1 MGIDISSAYIYSAFQ
16 LHKHTIST
24 TRETQLLTHLSLVYD
39 SVYHSLKHNQQ
50 TSTLSRTSLN
60 TSFSSPTETKCFS
73 NSQATNHAP
82 CPEHLKDHPATELEA
97 RPKMPAAITKR
108 LLKPQDRQLV
118 RARQDEEDPV
128 PAPRPNSPASTPR
141 ARRGDREEKGHHAF
155 FMALGR
161 KNIRSIGLSKGK
173 YQEMGE

>member
-97 RPKMPAAITKR
+97 RPKMPAGRRRSSAGSETKFAGLNAMKR
-108 LLKPQDRQLV
+108 SSVDERRANWADQKPGSPGMLQGMW
-118 RARQDEEDPV
+118 
-128 PAPRPNSPASTPR
+128 NSFT
-141 ARRGDREEKGHHAF
+141 KGT
-155 FMALGR
+155 
-161 KNIRSIGLSKGK
+161 
-173 YQEMGE
+173 

>member
-118 RARQDEEDPV
+118 RARQDEEERVQTSVLSLAPV
-128 PAPRPNSPASTPR
+128 PFPVGENPHSDLLETVLSYSWIR
-141 ARRGDREEKGHHAF
+141 DR
-155 FMALGR
+155 
-161 KNIRSIGLSKGK
+161 
-173 YQEMGE
+173 QT